1 VTSKRSTSKKVAN
14 ALLSNNAAVLIRVLV
29 AFFLSPFLVHT
40 LGDTKYGIWTIM
52 AALSGYMCLLDLGI
66 VSTITKYTSEHY
78 QTHDTKK
85 LNVVVSTCLFI
96 FLCVTTV
103 VLIASPFIAQGVISF
118 LDFDPE
124 IEGTVYL
131 LTIIISFDISL
142 FVISGVFR
150 GSFAGLLRHDIL
162 SIIGIFSA
170 LYKALM
176 FFLFLSNG
184 HGLLTMGL
192 IAVSSNILAITIFY
206 IILKRQF
213 SFIKFDLRT
222 VSKNSISKVFAFSK
236 YTFLSMLANQI
247 IFYSDAFVI
256 GFFLSAAAVTHYTI
270 PWSLM
275 EYVKS
280 FCLAISGTYIAVFAE
295 HNALQDKRKLYEAYI
310 SASKLM
316 LAFSNLMCIGMMVF
330 GGAFISIWMGPKYGE
345 IGQPIIIIFALIQL
359 VMSPQLISLS
369 LLQGLSKHKLYSQ
382 LSFGVSVINL
392 ILSIWLVQEY
402 GLIGVAIGAAVPQL
416 LFYIL
421 FVPSHT
427 TKVIGMPMR
436 VYLRGTYLRVLA
448 PSLILFASLYAFL
461 EFAYPDGYLILISEA
476 IVCATLYLVAIY
488 VFSLDRAEKDK
499 VDATMKKIK
508 AKLALF

>member
-1 VTSKRSTSKKVAN
+1 VISKRSTSKKIAN

-66 VSTITKYTSEHY
+66 VSAITKYTSEHY
-78 QTHDTKK
+78 QTNETKQ
-85 LNVVVSTCLFI
+85 LNIIVNTCLFI
-96 FLCVTTV
+96 FLCVTTI
-103 VLIASPFIAQGVISF
+103 VLVASPLIAQGVITF
-118 LDFDPE
+118 LDFNPE
-124 IEGTVYL
+124 IQHTVYM

-150 GSFAGLLRHDIL
+150 GTFAGLLRHDIL
-162 SIIGIFSA
+162 SIIGIVSA

-176 FFLFLSNG
+176 FYLFLSNG
-184 HGLLTMGL
+184 YGLITMGF
-192 IAVSSNILAITIFY
+192 IAVSSNLLAITIFY

-222 VSKNSISKVFAFSK
+222 VSKSSINKVFAFSK

-256 GFFLSAAAVTHYTI
+256 GYFLSAAAVTYYTI

-280 FCLAISGTYIAVFAE
+280 FCLAISGTYIAIFAE
-295 HNALQDKRKLYEAYI
+295 HNALQDKEKLYNAYV

-316 LAFSNLMCIGMMVF
+316 LAFSNLMCIGMIVF

-345 IGQPIIIIFALIQL
+345 TGQPIIIIFALIQL
-359 VMSPQLISLS
+359 AMSPQLISLS
-369 LLQGLSKHKLYSQ
+369 LLQGLSKHKIYSQ
-382 LSFGVSVINL
+382 LSFAVSVINL

-402 GLIGVAIGAAVPQL
+402 GLIGVAVGAAIPQL

-421 FVPSHT
+421 FVPKYT
-427 TKVIGMPMR
+427 TNVIGIP
-436 VYLRGTYLRVLA
+436 LWTYLKDTYFKLA
-448 PSLILFASLYAFL
+448 IPSIGLFISLKLFL
-461 EFAYPDGYLILISEA
+461 DNSYPNGFLILISEA
-476 IVCATLYLVAIY
+476 IACAALYLITIY
-488 VFSLDRAEKDK
+488 FFSLSKTEKDK
-499 VDATMKKIK
+499 VDTMMMKLKT
-508 AKLALF
+508 KLALF